1 MPHKPGF
8 TLFELMIVI
17 AIIAALSALSVP
29 SLMRY
34 AAKAK
39 RAEAYLYL
47 RTLAHAQKAY
57 FVEQGTYTKKIGGT
71 DIGGQLTLTV
81 AVN

>member
-57 FVEQGTYTKKIGGT
+57 FVETGDLYKK
-71 DIGGQLTLTV
+71 
-81 AVN
+81 NWRN